1 MEEKVKKQKFLQL
14 QFCMLLLLCTLL
26 PDLGSII
33 GIPDFDI
40 PVFCCK
46 LVGIIGGAMALYS
59 FHKEAG
65 PVPTPFL
72 AIAGGGASVER
83 DNRYRD
89 AFGFHR
95 DRIRCDGWLESL
107 LL

>member
-72 AIAGGGASVER
+72 AIAR
-83 DNRYRD
+83 RRYAYCFVNID
-89 AFGFHR
+89 
-95 DRIRCDGWLESL
+95 S
-107 LL
+107 